1 MKTLVV
7 VSLLLVAG
15 CLCSVEAQKCLPY
28 SSPVTLS
35 GKLTSRIFPGPPH
48 YTSIRRGDQK
58 ETAILLILP
67 AAICTTGNDPEGIDV
82 PESGLRDIQIAV
94 TKDGDW
100 PTVRRLIGKR
110 ATVTG
115 TLFHAHT
122 GHHRTRV
129 LLDLSRIIYLTDTLL
144 VPAY

>member
-7 VSLLLVAG
+7 VSLLIVAG
-15 CLCSVEAQKCLPY
+15 CLCSVEAQKCLAY

-35 GKLTSRIFPGPPH
+35 GKLTSRIFPGPPN

-82 PESGLRDIQIAV
+82 PESAGRPERNGHSSNPPGRHLHYRERSRGDRRAREWAARHSDRGYQRRGLA
-94 TKDGDW
+94 
-100 PTVRRLIGKR
+100 
-110 ATVTG
+110 
-115 TLFHAHT
+115 
-122 GHHRTRV
+122 
-129 LLDLSRIIYLTDTLL
+129 
-144 VPAY
+144 